1 MQNQGKSAF
10 GLDPNVA
17 AGLAYIPVCLCH
29 LIVSIAILATDRT
42 NKLARFHA
50 IQSLLL
56 SGSIVAGYIVC
67 IIVVAIFMVL
77 GAVANSGALVVLAFI
92 PYAILLIFVLAAL
105 VGLIIS
111 CIKAFQ
117 GEIFKLPVIGNL
129 ADKWSN

>member
-1 MQNQGKSAF
+1 MQNQGKSVF

-17 AGLAYIPVCLCH
+17 AGLAYLPVCFCH
-29 LIVSIAILATDRT
+29 LIVSIGILATDRT

-50 IQSLLL
+50 VQSLLL
-56 SGSIVAGYIVC
+56 SGSIVAAYIIC

-77 GAVANSGALVVLAFI
+77 GAVANSGIMVFLALI
-92 PYAILLIFVLAAL
+92 PYGFLLLFVLAAL

>member
-29 LIVSIAILATDRT
+29 FIVSIAILATDRT
-42 NKLARFHA
+42 NKLSRFHA

-56 SGSIVAGYIVC
+56 SASILAGYIVC
-67 IIVVAIFMVL
+67 VIVV
-77 GAVANSGALVVLAFI
+77 LVVVALAAMANAPALAFMAFLV
-92 PYAILLIFVLAAL
+92 YGAFLIFVLAVV

-117 GEIFKLPVIGNL
+117 GEIFRLPVIGNL
-129 ADKWSN
+129 ADKWSS